1 MTESELNAAKA
12 ALRTRVLRGLEKP
25 EDRLSESLRNLKT
38 YGKIVHTDYLQWI
51 DQVTASDVE
60 DCVASIIGQT
70 PTVVAQGGQISRLN
84 LNF

>member
-1 MTESELNAAKA
+1 M
-12 ALRTRVLRGLEKP
+12 RTRILRGLEKP

-51 DQVTASDVE
+51 DQVTTSDVE
-60 DCVASIIGQT
+60 DCVSSILGQT